1 MVDNAKVATETKA
14 YQKIPIITNFI
25 NEDGVDRMNAE
36 IENNYRQIKL
46 DAKMIVE
53 RELDRIKKDYSLKH
67 LIKD

>member
-1 MVDNAKVATETKA
+1 MD
-14 YQKIPIITNFI
+14 
-25 NEDGVDRMNAE
+25 AE

-53 RELDRIKKDYSLKH
+53 RELDRIKKDDSLKH